1 MRTWH
6 KGTRQHKALLIFLP
20 LHLIIPEPP
29 PVLIWSSEWKWAND
43 QKNWFQHIPPSL
55 LLLKPGFQWLRKP
68 CDGLASHA
76 ANGQW
81 GEWEWGGRSFH
92 NEGSVGSAQPLQLSA
107 APDPQVLPAL
117 GLERPDLSEAKTKC
131 RYSAFAEPGSQPSFN
146 STTQSNTFCSTIHP
160 SAVCCPGAARRM
172 QQRPWQHGQP
182 RAQWVLQY
190 VSSSCSGEQHFQ
202 LTHPGLA
209 DGWVMASMTVEKTL
223 A

>member
-92 NEGSVGSAQPLQLSA
+92 NEGSVGSAPPCSFLLPQTPRCCLPWVWRDQTWVRQRQNVDTQHLLSQAHSPASTAQRKAIPFAPRSTRQQSVVPGQPGGCSSDRDSMDS
-107 APDPQVLPAL
+107 PEHS
-117 GLERPDLSEAKTKC
+117 GC
-131 RYSAFAEPGSQPSFN
+131 C
-146 STTQSNTFCSTIHP
+146 NTFPAH
-160 SAVCCPGAARRM
+160 
-172 QQRPWQHGQP
+172 
-182 RAQWVLQY
+182 AQE
-190 VSSSCSGEQHFQ
+190 SSISSW
-202 LTHPGLA
+202 LTQG
-209 DGWVMASMTVEKTL
+209 
-223 A
+223 